1 METLANINGNA
12 NSNFN
17 NMKNINVTAASQQVA
32 GRTCC
37 DHMSVYRAGSE

>member
-17 NMKNINVTAASQQVA
+17 NMEKTTISCVLRLVA
-32 GRTCC
+32 IW
-37 DHMSVYRAGSE
+37 V